1 MVRERVRL
9 PLEARATMFDR
20 ILIANRGEIALR
32 ILRACKAV
40 GADTVCV
47 YSEADANASYLR
59 FATESIR
66 IGPGPVT
73 QSYLDMTRIISAA
86 EIADVAA
93 IHPGYGFFSENE
105 QFADVCR
112 SCNINFIGPSPE
124 LIGKMGNKVV
134 AREIARDAGVPVIPG
149 SDGPVENE
157 NEALRVAHEIGF
169 PIIIKA
175 SAGGGGRGM
184 RVAHNDGSLLKG
196 FNMARAE
203 AEAAFKDPTVYIEKF
218 LDHSRHVEIQVMAD
232 KYGNV
237 VHLGERDCTIQRRNQ
252 KLIEESPSPAISE
265 ETRQK
270 MGATAVELCKAI
282 KYDSVGTVEFLV
294 QSDES
299 FYFIEM
305 NTRIQVEHPVTEMV
319 TGLDLLQE
327 QIRIAAGERLSVT
340 QEDVEFRGHSIECRI
355 NAEDP
360 DNDFKPCPGTI
371 GKYFV
376 PGGPNVRVDSHAYS
390 GYTIPSYYDSLIGKL
405 IVHGSTRE
413 EAIGTMIRALDEYT
427 VENIKTTVPLL
438 KKVLNH
444 AAFRRGQIHTGF
456 LSEAFGL

>member
-1 MVRERVRL
+1 
-9 PLEARATMFDR
+9 MFDR

-47 YSEADANASYLR
+47 YSEADADASYLR
-59 FATESIR
+59 FATESIC
-66 IGPGPVT
+66 IGPGPVA

-93 IHPGYGFFSENE
+93 IHPGYGFLSENE
-105 QFADVCR
+105 QFAEVCR

-124 LIGKMGNKVV
+124 LIGKMGNKSV
-134 AREIARDAGVPVIPG
+134 AREIAKNAGVPVIPG
-149 SDGPVENE
+149 SDGKVESE
-157 NEALRVAHEIGF
+157 EDALRIASEIGY
-169 PIIIKA
+169 PVIIKA

-184 RVAHNDGSLLKG
+184 RVAHNSGALVKA
-196 FNMARAE
+196 FTMARAE

-218 LDHSRHVEIQVMAD
+218 LDRSRHVEIQIMAD
-232 KYGNV
+232 KFGNV

-265 ETRQK
+265 ETRLK
-270 MGATAVELCKAI
+270 MGQAACDLCRAI
-282 KYDSVGTVEFLV
+282 KYDSVGTIEFLV
-294 QSDES
+294 MDDET

-327 QIRIAAGERLSVT
+327 QIKIAAGERLSVT
-340 QEDVEFRGHSIECRI
+340 QADVQFKGHSIECRI

-360 DNDFKPCPGTI
+360 DNDFKPSPGKI
-371 GKYFV
+371 ENYFI
-376 PGGPNVRVDSHAYS
+376 PGGPNVRVDSHCYG
-390 GYTIPSYYDSLIGKL
+390 GYKIPPYYDSLIGKV
-405 IVHGSTRE
+405 IVHAATRE
-413 EAIGTMIRALDEYT
+413 EAIGSMLRALDEYT
-427 VENIKTTVPLL
+427 IGGIKTTIPLL
-438 KKVLNH
+438 KTVLNN
-444 AAFRRGQIHTGF
+444 ASFRRGQVHTGF
-456 LSEAFGL
+456 LAESMGL

>member
-1 MVRERVRL
+1 
-9 PLEARATMFDR
+9 MFDR

-32 ILRACKAV
+32 ILRACKAL

-66 IGPGPVT
+66 IGPGPIA

-105 QFADVCR
+105 QFAEVCR
-112 SCNINFIGPSPE
+112 SCKINFIGPSPE
-124 LIGKMGNKVV
+124 LIGKMGNKSV
-134 AREIARDAGVPVIPG
+134 AREIARKAGVPVIPG
-149 SDGPVENE
+149 SDGKVESE
-157 NEALRVAHEIGF
+157 EQALQIADEIGF
-169 PIIIKA
+169 PVIVKA

-184 RVAHNDGSLLKG
+184 RVAHNSGALLKA
-196 FNMARAE
+196 FTMARAE

-218 LDHSRHVEIQVMAD
+218 LDRSRHVEIQVLAD

-237 VHLGERDCTIQRRNQ
+237 VHLGDRDCTIQRRNQ

-270 MGATAVELCKAI
+270 MGEAACNLCRAI

-294 QSDES
+294 MNDES

-319 TGLDLLQE
+319 TGLDLLQL
-327 QIRIAAGERLSVT
+327 QIRVAAGERLTFT
-340 QEDVEFRGHSIECRI
+340 QEDIQFKGHSIECRI

-360 DNDFKPCPGTI
+360 DNDFKPCPGKI
-371 GKYFV
+371 GDYFV
-376 PGGPNVRVDSHAYS
+376 PGGPNVRVDSHAYA
-390 GYTIPSYYDSLIGKL
+390 GYTIPSFYDSLIGKV
-405 IVHGSTRE
+405 IVHGATRE
-413 EAIGTMIRALDEYT
+413 EAIGSMIRALDEYT
-427 VENIKTTVPLL
+427 VGNIRTTIPLL
-438 KKVLNH
+438 KTVLNN
-444 AAFRRGQIHTGF
+444 AAFRRSQVHTTF
-456 LSEAFGL
+456 LSEAYGL